1 MLNDI
6 FRSFFRTIGRILAY
20 LVLGGL
26 IAYLLSFVN
35 IATANAAIS
44 DLVNS
49 GDSLK
54 GRVSI
59 GSQKVGANYYYSF
72 NDNAYDQSILNL
84 DIPIKY
90 MYGLSSNASGS
101 GTGTIDVG
109 FQVDYCVNNPNA
121 SIENIYSYYENSVD
135 FTYNNGTKIYLAEA
149 DWTQSSCFT
158 SFVKLKLNYSLN
170 YGVSD
175 PSTSFTQLT
184 DRDNTFAVHNTY
196 GYVGIIRYIDMIYL
210 DEDDYNQRLEEA
222 KSIYTQQNQNQ
233 EIIDSQNQ
241 TNEKLDELN
250 DSINGE
256 SEDTTSKSCGIICK
270 LKGIFTGIIELPTK
284 LVSLLI
290 DALKSLIVPDNM
302 DFIND
307 FVESIENKLGFIAA
321 IPVQI
326 IEFGLDLATASW
338 ENVTSVSLPGISIFG
353 YNFWN
358 EQEVDIS
365 EGLAVF
371 QTFRY
376 VTDALCVAICAKG
389 LIKLWENFTGGGSS

>member
-1 MLNDI
+1 MIKKIII
-6 FRSFFRTIGRILAY
+6 FVVIVFALFLFFD
-20 LVLGGL
+20 
-26 IAYLLSFVN
+26 S
-35 IATANAAIS
+35 ANAAIA

-90 MYGLSSNASGS
+90 IYGLSSNASGS

-121 SIENIYSYYENSVD
+121 GVENIYSYYENSVD
-135 FTYNNGTKIYLAEA
+135 FTYNNGTKMYLAEA

-184 DRDNTFAVHNTY
+184 DRDNTFAVHNTF

-241 TNEKLDELN
+241 TNDKLDEIKDMDISDEDKELPN
-250 DSINGE
+250 DDAYQDYTDAEDDLLDKVNEADMDALEIAIDEDSSNFVWDTLTDLITSHTLIFGTVIAILSI
-256 SEDTTSKSCGIICK
+256 GIIK
-270 LKGIFTGIIELPTK
+270 L
-284 LVSLLI
+284 
-290 DALKSLIVPDNM
+290 AL
-302 DFIND
+302 
-307 FVESIENKLGFIAA
+307 G
-321 IPVQI
+321 
-326 IEFGLDLATASW
+326 
-338 ENVTSVSLPGISIFG
+338 
-353 YNFWN
+353 
-358 EQEVDIS
+358 
-365 EGLAVF
+365 
-371 QTFRY
+371 R
-376 VTDALCVAICAKG
+376 
-389 LIKLWENFTGGGSS
+389 

>member
-20 LVLGGL
+20 LVIGGL

-121 SIENIYSYYENSVD
+121 GVENIYSYYENSVD
-135 FTYNNGTKIYLAEA
+135 FTYNNGTKMYLAEA

-184 DRDNTFAVHNTY
+184 DRDNTFAVHNTF

-290 DALKSLIVPDNM
+290 DALKSLIVPDDM

-338 ENVTSVSLPGISIFG
+338 EDITSVSLPSISIFG
-353 YNFWN
+353 YSFWN
-358 EQEVDIS
+358 AQEVDIS
-365 EGLAVF
+365 EGLAIF

-376 VTDALCVAICAKG
+376 VTDALCVVICAKG